1 MRFRPRALVI
11 IGFGIGPV
19 LLAAGCGGSGGTADG
34 PGDVLVNI
42 QPTSFVTKEP
52 ETSTTTTTIV
62 FTEGIVGGTTPL
74 EQVYI
79 VQPGD
84 SLSRIASIHDITMDV
99 LVSFNAAVWPEGAT
113 HVFLVG
119 DKVKI
124 PPGAKVP
131 STATDTGTETG
142 TEAST
147 PADGTSVPGVGCEH
161 TVVANDNPTR
171 VAKKYGVTVDE
182 LAAANSSN
190 SAYLSF
196 QLGSKINIPANGT
209 C

>member
-34 PGDVLVNI
+34 PGDVLVDI
-42 QPTSFVTKEP
+42 QSTSYVTKEP

-62 FTEGIVGGTTPL
+62 VADLVAGETSPL
-74 EQVYI
+74 EQIYI
-79 VQPGD
+79 VQPNDGP
-84 SLSRIASIHDITMDV
+84 SKIASLYDITQER
-99 LVSFNAAVWPEGAT
+99 LFSYNAAAWPEGTA
-113 HVFLVG
+113 HVFFVG
-119 DKVKI
+119 DEVKI
-124 PPGAKVP
+124 PPGAKIP
-131 STATDTGTETG
+131 GTATDTGTETG
-142 TEAST
+142 TEAAT